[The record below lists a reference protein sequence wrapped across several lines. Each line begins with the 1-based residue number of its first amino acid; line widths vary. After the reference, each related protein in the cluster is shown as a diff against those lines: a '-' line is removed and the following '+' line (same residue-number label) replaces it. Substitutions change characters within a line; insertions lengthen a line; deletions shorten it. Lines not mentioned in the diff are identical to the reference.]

1 MTGNQVNLTCQ
12 VKKFYPQIL
21 QLTWLENGNV
31 SRTETASTLTENK
44 DGTYNQTSWLLVNS
58 SAHRESV
65 VFTCQVEHD
74 GQPAA
79 TGNLTLE
86 VAAEQKEQGT
96 DSTPGEA
103 PLLLTSSFKTL
114 SNFIFFSMLKVVNNA
129 YYGTI

>member
-79 TGNLTLE
+79 IRKLTL
-86 VAAEQKEQGT
+86 QGT
-96 DSTPGEA
+96 DTTPGKT
-103 PLLLTSSFKTL
+103 PPQLTSSFKKKFYL
-114 SNFIFFSMLKVVNNA
+114 FLHVKSSIHS
-129 YYGTI
+129 YYRKIHKSTRYTI